1 MIMMLSSNW
10 SQVSVGE
17 AARLHGTHDWFD
29 QVAQISC
36 LLSTWESIE
45 HIVADKE
52 EGRARLAEL
61 EKDQH
66 RVQEE
71 QE

>member
-1 MIMMLSSNW
+1 M
-10 SQVSVGE
+10 GE
-17 AARLHGTHDWFD
+17 AARLLHGTHDWFG

-36 LLSTWESIE
+36 LLSTQESIE
-45 HIVADKE
+45 HIVVDREKD
-52 EGRARLAEL
+52 RARLAEL
-61 EKDQH
+61 EKEQC